1 MKLIGLTG
9 SIASG
14 KSLVAD
20 MLLKLGAS
28 VIDADQIAREVV
40 KPGMPAWKAL
50 VETFGEDI
58 LASDQTIEREKLGK
72 IVFADDEARL
82 KLNRIT
88 HPEIGREM
96 ASQIVKYQEKGK
108 SFVVLEAALLLETD
122 AKSMVNSVIVVTVDK
137 DIQIQRL
144 LKRDNISREEALQRI
159 HSQMSGEEKAGQ
171 ADYVISNSGS
181 IEETEKQ
188 VHSLWQR
195 LTDAEENG

>member
-20 MLLKLGAS
+20 ILLKLGAS

-40 KPGMPAWKAL
+40 KPGMPAWKAI

-58 LASDQTIEREKLGK
+58 LTSDQTIEREKLGR
-72 IVFADDEARL
+72 IVFADDEARN

-88 HPEIGREM
+88 HPEIGLEM
-96 ASQIVKYQEKGK
+96 ASQIAKYQEEGK
-108 SFVVLEAALLLETD
+108 SPIILEAALLLETD
-122 AKSMVNSVIVVTVDK
+122 ARSMVSSVIVVTVDE

-144 LKRDNISREEALQRI
+144 RKRDNISREEALQRI
-159 HSQMSGEEKAGQ
+159 NSQMSGEEKARQ
-171 ADYVISNSGS
+171 ADYVINNSGS

-188 VHSLWQR
+188 VHSLWQH
-195 LTDAEENG
+195 LIDAEENG